1 MTDHN
6 WHIYGHDWAVD
17 HLRKGM
23 LNNRVRHAYL
33 ISGVPAIGKL
43 RLATQFA
50 MALNCTA
57 ENMKERPCGEC
68 RSCKKALSGNHPDM
82 LYAEHDPNTGALKID
97 EIRRVTGLIALKPYE
112 TRYRV
117 AIFQDFH
124 RAAGNAQDALLKTLE
139 EPPPHAI
146 LLLLTPSLDPIL
158 STITSRSQIIH
169 LRPVAVD
176 DIRET
181 LMMQNDVEESH
192 ADLLARLSGGR
203 IGWAINAIQD
213 PETLTQREEALNL
226 LDEITRNNRKFRFD
240 LAQNLGKDKDSLRI
254 LLELWLTYWR
264 DLLLLAENSP
274 VKPSNVDRQVA
285 LQQLVYTVSADDTF
299 KAIKATQTMLGYLK
313 WNVNVRLAL
322 EVMFLDYPGLE
333 G

>member
-1 MTDHN
+1 MIEHN
-6 WHIYGHDWAVD
+6 WQVFGHDWAVD
-17 HLRKGM
+17 YLRKGM
-23 LNNRVRHAYL
+23 MNNRVRHAYL
-33 ISGVPAIGKL
+33 ITGVPSIGKL
-43 RLATQFA
+43 TLATQFA

-57 ENMKERPCGEC
+57 EDIVQCPCGEC
-68 RSCKKALSGNHPDM
+68 RSCKKVVSGNHPDM
-82 LYAEHDPNTGALKID
+82 LYTENDPNTGALKID
-97 EIRRVTGLIALKPYE
+97 EIRRVAGLIALKPYE
-112 TRYRV
+112 ARYRV
-117 AIFQDFH
+117 AIFQNFH

-176 DIRET
+176 NVRET
-181 LMMQNDVEESH
+181 LMTQGGVEDEH

-203 IGWAINAIQD
+203 IGWAIDAVENPD
-213 PETLTQREEALNL
+213 TLTQREEALNL
-226 LDEITRNNRKFRFD
+226 LDEIIRNNRKYRFD

-264 DLLLLAENSP
+264 DLLLLTENSP
-274 VKPSNVDRQVA
+274 IKPSNIDRQVS
-285 LQQLVYTVSADDTF
+285 LQQLVYNVSPEEAF
-299 KAIKATQTMLGYLK
+299 KAIQATQTMLGYLK